1 MGPAETQAQRQNQQD
16 LQQAQRLRQK
26 GHASNYP
33 LVNHKGRPVTRLAL
47 AAKASALYFHA
58 MMVIFDMDDR
68 ARLPWRF
75 FGAMHTVLARL

>member
-1 MGPAETQAQRQNQQD
+1 
-16 LQQAQRLRQK
+16 
-26 GHASNYP
+26 
-33 LVNHKGRPVTRLAL
+33 LVNHKPRRVTRLAL
-47 AAKASALYFHA
+47 AAKPSALYFHA